1 MVMAEQAEE
10 TPVLD
15 LLTQFTAASLEASG
29 LDPATLMRVRIAAL
43 VASDAPPASYA
54 LNLGVA
60 SDVGIDVQDAR
71 DILLAIAPIV
81 GSTRIMAALGNIGRG
96 LGLALELLE
105 EELEEEEEDAD
116 DD

>member
-1 MVMAEQAEE
+1 MAEQSEE

-15 LLTQFTAASLEASG
+15 LLTQFVAASLEASG
-29 LDPATLMRVRIAAL
+29 LDPATLMRTRIAAL

-60 SDVGIDVQDAR
+60 RDVGIDVQDAR

-81 GSTRIMAALGNIGRG
+81 GTTRIMAALGNIRRG
-96 LGLALELLE
+96 LDLALDLLE
-105 EELEEEEEDAD
+105 EELEEEEEEEDAD